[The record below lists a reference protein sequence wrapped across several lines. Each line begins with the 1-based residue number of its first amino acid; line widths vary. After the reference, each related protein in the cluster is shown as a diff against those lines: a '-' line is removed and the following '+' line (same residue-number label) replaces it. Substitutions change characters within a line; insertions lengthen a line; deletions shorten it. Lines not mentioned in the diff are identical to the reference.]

1 MKERLNPVKNNFWR
15 TFLLTLAFFGGLYML
30 LVFSERISYDLYD
43 IVGWGTGLISVAAL
57 MLTSRKG
64 WSRFTANMQGI
75 VSGLFLWG
83 FIGEFME
90 VKYGLVVAA
99 SSFLPILAVFVILFV
114 VVRRGKQLAIPTA
127 FAAGHFLGIWGLHMW
142 MIYQFEHLSR
152 THWSTYLSAAVALLF
167 GTAAVILGKKSEK
180 LNRKMALAL
189 TALLLLWTVLEYVWG
204 WRLIPGPYSMG

>member
-1 MKERLNPVKNNFWR
+1 MKNNFWR

-30 LVFSERISYDLYD
+30 LVFSERISHDLYD

-57 MLTSRKG
+57 MLASRKG
-64 WSRFTANMQGI
+64 WSRFTVNMQGI
-75 VSGLFLWG
+75 ISGLFLWG
-83 FIGEFME
+83 FIGEFLE
-90 VKYGLVVAA
+90 VKYGLVIAA
-99 SSFLPILAVFVILFV
+99 SSFLPILAVLVILFIV
-114 VVRRGKQLAIPTA
+114 ALRGKQLAIPTA

-152 THWSTYLSAAVALLF
+152 THWSTYPSAGIALLL
-167 GTAAVILGKKSEK
+167 GIAALLTGRSSRN
-180 LNRKMALAL
+180 LDRKMALAL